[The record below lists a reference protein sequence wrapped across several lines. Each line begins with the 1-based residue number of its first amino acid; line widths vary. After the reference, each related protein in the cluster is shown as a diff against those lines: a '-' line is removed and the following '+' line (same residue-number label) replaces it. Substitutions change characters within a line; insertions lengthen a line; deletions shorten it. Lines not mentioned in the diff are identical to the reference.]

1 MTDSP
6 APSASDR
13 FTQLVMSVARLVNDQ
28 HDASL
33 PRGDIAALRREDGA
47 TSPTFYKL
55 AALVLDESTLPRAAA
70 LRDEAERRWARV
82 VHLLA
87 VTGGQHALGGQGVPT
102 TGAALAKVELA
113 EPRFLRFVRAEG
125 DALDAAARA
134 AIAPL
139 RQRALT
145 FDPRDLAALVLS
157 APHPSGRLHHEAADT
172 VRRRLARDFYRTA
185 ARTDATDPS

>member
-13 FTQLVMSVARLVNDQ
+13 FTQIVLAVARLVNDR

-55 AALVLDESTLPRAAA
+55 AALVLDEERLPRPAA

-87 VTGGQHALGGQGVPT
+87 LTGGQHALASPGVPT

-125 DALDAAARA
+125 EALEAAARA

-139 RQRALT
+139 RQQAAT

-157 APHPSGRLHHEAADT
+157 APHPAWRFHHEDADA
-172 VRRRLARDFYRTA
+172 VRRRLARDFYRAA